1 MKKLF
6 LKSFALVAMLLCGL
20 TASAKQYCHEQL
32 TSKSGDKS
40 IYLTCEKLADGTYQM
55 TIEGESLNGFGGSFF
70 NPGNVDLRSTITSST
85 PKQIVCSI
93 KAESAPSLYTP
104 LYVMMPGEV
113 AFDWPKDIEWGTCGS
128 GEEKETIKP
137 TMTSASLAE
146 VSHNAA
152 VINVAGTDKET
163 AKGEDVAVTRFKVVN
178 DETSK
183 TYTATDGKI
192 KIEGLELNKTYTFT
206 IYAVDAAG
214 NVSEEGLTVEATTVL
229 DWSKVSYIGSS
240 AGAEYTNQ
248 YKVVVVS
255 GKVTIDVIQN
265 PEQTTEPGIYCI
277 FPGAVSS
284 LPIAGKTE
292 GAGAWLYLSAFVKPE
307 TEVVIPYAGGSAT
320 IIVYN
325 EKGSWD
331 NINFALASNGAK
343 AWASSS
349 EFPVVEAIDGNP
361 KTRWASAT
369 KNGDV
374 EMTDAEKNEQWF
386 VVNLGQ
392 QREFNT
398 VQILWQDAYGKSFT
412 IDYSADSTTW
422 TNFATIA
429 DQTLAGFPYLQT
441 LTVDNP
447 VTAQYVRF
455 NGTAR
460 GTQYGYSF
468 WEFQVLK
475 ATEDVLTTLELK
487 AGAAIAKVNEG
498 VALTVTGKN
507 QNGVVMA
514 KYGEVQYTVTPA
526 DAGVVKD
533 GKYVPAKQGPATIV
547 AAVGKVKSAEVSV
560 FGYEGDN
567 VALSTNIATDN
578 KVIAQSAKGKKG
590 TDAFYAVD
598 GNEGSIWQ
606 GSATDGTAEDDASR
620 TYDAWFVLD
629 LGAYYDINLITIKF
643 EGACSDAYHVD
654 ASATNN
660 GTDWVVMHN
669 FAKKMGTNG
678 HTDYIYGENLTN
690 NKSVRFVRFWSTKAS
705 TQYGMKIYEMKVLA
719 TAGSAPADDVKPVMK
734 NAELVSNTYNSAVIA
749 VEATDN
755 MGVASYK
762 VVDATNAFDANYVA
776 VDGKITVTGLTQ
788 NTTYNF
794 AVSAVDLAGNVSE
807 AAKTVVVTTDQHLYA
822 PVDVPAAPVHEAS
835 NVISIYSD
843 TYESN
848 GYTHGEWNGG
858 SAITKKEID
867 GNHYNLYTFGES
879 GNGNYFGLELGKE
892 IDVTDMKKLHLDI
905 WSEVDI
911 QSLSIVPIW
920 KVATKGANG
929 AEISQ
934 VVALEG
940 QKWNSIDLTLADY
953 VGVTTWQFVHQIK
966 LVGMARNVVALDNIY
981 FWTDGT
987 TTLIDAQEVFPKVS
1001 KMIENGQVVIIREGV
1016 KYDVTGRAI
1025 K

>member
-1 MKKLF
+1 MVCLSSTATTKPIPSSEQRCKFINLKIRLCGFFIHKQLTNKNYFIIMKKQF
-6 LKSFALVAMLLCGL
+6 LKSLALVAMLLCGL
-20 TASAKQYCHEQL
+20 TASAVDWSSYAWL
-32 TSKSGDKS
+32 
-40 IYLTCEKLADGTYQM
+40 
-55 TIEGESLNGFGGSFF
+55 
-70 NPGNVDLRSTITSST
+70 GN
-85 PKQIVCSI
+85 
-93 KAESAPSLYTP
+93 
-104 LYVMMPGEV
+104 
-113 AFDWPKDIEWGTCGS
+113 GS
-128 GEEKETIKP
+128 G
-137 TMTSASLAE
+137 
-146 VSHNAA
+146 V
-152 VINVAGTDKET
+152 
-163 AKGEDVAVTRFKVVN
+163 
-178 DETSK
+178 
-183 TYTATDGKI
+183 
-192 KIEGLELNKTYTFT
+192 
-206 IYAVDAAG
+206 
-214 NVSEEGLTVEATTVL
+214 
-229 DWSKVSYIGSS
+229 
-240 AGAEYTNQ
+240 GAYTNT
-248 YKVVVVS
+248 YKI
-255 GKVTIDVIQN
+255 TLPLDVPGTNANTKAVNIQH
-265 PEQTTEPGIYCI
+265 PGFAKEPGIYCT
-277 FPGAVSS
+277 FPGGISKISVDGA
-284 LPIAGKTE
+284 IQ
-292 GAGAWLYLSAFVKPE
+292 GAGCILYMTAFTAVE
-307 TEVVIPYAGGSAT
+307 TEVTVTYATGTST
-320 IIVYN
+320 FTVYN
-325 EKGSWD
+325 AKGSWD
-331 NINFALASNGAK
+331 NINLALASNGAK
-343 AWASSS
+343 AYASSKTGNNAAS
-349 EFPVVEAIDGNP
+349 GAIDGN
-361 KTRWASAT
+361 KETRWES
-369 KNGDV
+369 
-374 EMTDAEKNEQWF
+374 EKSDPQWF

-398 VQILWQDAYGKSFT
+398 VQILWEGAYGKTFT
-412 IDYSADSTTW
+412 IDYSTDSTNW
-422 TNFATIA
+422 TNFATIEG
-429 DQTLAGFPYLQT
+429 QTLTGFPYLQT
-441 LTVDNP
+441 LTVNNP

-455 NGTAR
+455 EGTAR
-460 GTQYGYSF
+460 GTEHGYSF

-514 KYGEVQYTVTPA
+514 EYGEVQYTVTPD
-526 DAGVVKD
+526 DAGDVVD

-547 AAVGKVKSAEVSV
+547 AAVGEVKSAEVSV

-567 VALSTNIATDN
+567 VALSTNIDTDN
-578 KVIAQSAKGKKG
+578 KVIAQSKGF

-598 GNEGSIWQ
+598 GNEGNIWQ

-660 GTDWVVMHN
+660 GTDWVEMYN
-669 FAKKMGTNG
+669 FAKKMGTNE

-835 NVISIYSD
+835 KVISIYSD
-843 TYESN
+843 TYTSN
-848 GYTHGEWNGG
+848 GYIHGEWEGG

-1001 KMIENGQVVIIREGV
+1001 KMIEDGQVVIIREGV
-1016 KYDVTGRAI
+1016 KYNVVGAVI
-1025 K
+1025 EK

>member
-1 MKKLF
+1 MKKQF
-6 LKSFALVAMLLCGL
+6 LKSLALVAMLLCGL
-20 TASAKQYCHEQL
+20 TASAVDWSSYAWL
-32 TSKSGDKS
+32 
-40 IYLTCEKLADGTYQM
+40 
-55 TIEGESLNGFGGSFF
+55 
-70 NPGNVDLRSTITSST
+70 GN
-85 PKQIVCSI
+85 
-93 KAESAPSLYTP
+93 
-104 LYVMMPGEV
+104 
-113 AFDWPKDIEWGTCGS
+113 GS
-128 GEEKETIKP
+128 G
-137 TMTSASLAE
+137 
-146 VSHNAA
+146 V
-152 VINVAGTDKET
+152 
-163 AKGEDVAVTRFKVVN
+163 
-178 DETSK
+178 
-183 TYTATDGKI
+183 
-192 KIEGLELNKTYTFT
+192 
-206 IYAVDAAG
+206 
-214 NVSEEGLTVEATTVL
+214 
-229 DWSKVSYIGSS
+229 
-240 AGAEYTNQ
+240 AEYTDT
-248 YKVVVVS
+248 YKITLPLD
-255 GKVTIDVIQN
+255 GKGTNGNAVNIQH
-265 PEQTTEPGIYCI
+265 PGFASAPGIYCT
-277 FPGAVSS
+277 FPAGITAVSVDS
-284 LPIAGKTE
+284 KID
-292 GAGAWLYLSAFVKPE
+292 GAGCILYMTAFTAVE
-307 TEVVIPYAGGSAT
+307 TEVTVTYAGGTST
-320 IIVYN
+320 FTVYN
-325 EKGSWD
+325 AKGSLD

-412 IDYSADSTTW
+412 IDYSTDSTTW

-475 ATEDVLTTLELK
+475 ATEDVLTTVELK
-487 AGAAIAKVNEG
+487 AAAAIAKVNEG

-507 QNGVVMA
+507 QNGAVMSE
-514 KYGEVQYTVTPA
+514 YGEVKYTVTPA
-526 DAGVVKD
+526 EAGAVVD

-547 AAVGKVKSAEVSV
+547 AAVGEVKSAEVCV

-567 VALSTNIATDN
+567 VALSTNIDTDN
-578 KVIAQSAKGKKG
+578 KVFAQSDKGTGG

-598 GNEGSIWQ
+598 GNEGSVWQ
-606 GSATDGTAEDDASR
+606 GSATNGTAADEKSR
-620 TYDAWFVLD
+620 TFDSWFVLD

-654 ASATNN
+654 ASANN
-660 GTDWVVMHN
+660 TDWVVMHN
-669 FAKKMGTNG
+669 FAKTMGVNA

-690 NKSVRFVRFWSTKAS
+690 NTSVRFVRFWSTKAS
-705 TQYGMKIYEMKVLA
+705 TGYGMKIHEMKVFA
-719 TAGSAPADDVKPVMK
+719 SEGSAPADDVKPVMK

-762 VVDATNAFDANYVA
+762 VVDEANAFNANFAA

-788 NTTYNF
+788 GTTYNL
-794 AVSAVDLAGNVSE
+794 AISAIDLAGNVSE
-807 AAKTVVVTTDQHLYA
+807 EAKTVAVTTDQHLYA

-835 NVISIYSD
+835 KVISIYSD
-843 TYESN
+843 TYTSN
-848 GYTHGEWNGG
+848 GYIHGEWEGG
-858 SAITKKEID
+858 SAMTKKEID

-879 GNGNYFGLELGKE
+879 GWGNYFGLELGKE

-911 QSLSIVPIW
+911 QALSIVPIW
-920 KVATKGANG
+920 KKAAGGDNG

-987 TTLIDAQEVFPKVS
+987 TTLIDAQEIFPKVS
-1001 KMIENGQVVIIREGV
+1001 KTIENGQVVIIRDGV
-1016 KYDVTGRAI
+1016 KYNVVGAVI
-1025 K
+1025 EK